1 MQHPFLLEVMIL
13 TFQFLCKVVL
23 TMQNHFEETS
33 KMEAGLC
40 DSSLENGSWFW
51 HFISLKNLKG
61 ILSFKG
67 LESFSFQ
74 LLSGTI
80 LAPESQYSF
89 ATTKKM
95 ESVTVSLF

>member
-1 MQHPFLLEVMIL
+1 MQCC
-13 TFQFLCKVVL
+13 QK
-23 TMQNHFEETS
+23 MQNHFEETS

-51 HFISLKNLKG
+51 HFVSVKNLKG

-67 LESFSFQ
+67 LGSFRFQ